1 MRSLVF
7 LLVISIAFNG
17 LLTGF
22 LAGHLSQGHDHEACC
37 RHCDECDC
45 DCDCEACDCR
55 KPKPT
60 PQPESRPEPSPS
72 VDELKGMRGWV
83 PE

>member
-22 LAGHLSQGHDHEACC
+22 LAGHLSHGHDHEACC
-37 RHCDECDC
+37 RHCDEC

-72 VDELKGMRGWV
+72 VDELKRMRGWV
-83 PE
+83 PA